1 MDTKQK
7 RAKCPNGTRKYKPLG
22 EGCYTNEEIENHK
35 TRKKR
40 KEEPMVLKEPISKP
54 SPKNGTRKQ
63 NVVEKEEPATKHYA
77 TKHYATKESATKEP
91 VLDKEEPVLDKEEP
105 VLDKEEPVLD
115 KEEPIVAEEEPVLD
129 KEEPIVA
136 EEEPIVAEEEPI
148 VAEEEPI
155 VAEENYIDDFDEDVE
170 NIELK
175 EKEKKEY
182 SDNLQNPHS
191 ETDFLHPSL
200 GNPYFSKQIS
210 LRKEFK
216 SLEYDGKIT
225 DVKQLS
231 NIICANPDF
240 ELLPHQLFVK
250 GFMSNNTPYKS
261 ILLYHG
267 LGSGKTCSAMGISE
281 EIRKTAKQTGT
292 PTRIFVI
299 ASPNV
304 QENFKQ
310 QLFDKSKLVKT
321 DGIWSLNT
329 CVGKGILNEINPTNA
344 EISEETIISHAK
356 SIVKGDYRFKGYDS
370 FANYI
375 EYIIKTGENECSLAE
390 QELIKKHFNNSLIII
405 DEVHNCTKEGKT
417 LSKPLKKLVKYADNL
432 RLILLS
438 ATPMYNSPKEIIWIT
453 NLMNL
458 NDRRPTIKYSDVFDE
473 AGNLIGHEL
482 LRRKLNGYVSYVRG
496 ENPYTFPFRIYPS
509 QSNQKFTPINSGEDG
524 PLNGPLKLDVPL
536 KGKIFLTEI
545 GEMQKKVYNLII
557 KKSLKKGDGLF
568 VVDNASDLENMEKY
582 GYSKLQGPLQSLI
595 VTFWHK
601 DFDKIIEDDDEGL
614 KYKQLYGQKG
624 LENIMSY
631 SKDDAKNLKHNYVY
645 KEGVPHIFSQ
655 DLLPQYSAKISKVCD
670 CIRTSAN
677 KIVDGIEIHGGI
689 IIVYTQYIY
698 GGIVP
703 MALALEEM
711 GFLRYGANQSLFQPG
726 FIKNRIDARTMKLK
740 DEVPTDEFKQA
751 KYMIISG
758 DIYFSQDNAEDI
770 KVATSKANKYGEEV
784 RVILISRAAS
794 EGLDF
799 KFVRQV
805 HVLDPWYNMNRN
817 EQIIGRG
824 VRNRSHCG
832 LIFEERNVEIY
843 MHATTNGERETA
855 DVYVYRYAEEKAKKI
870 GKVTRLMKTVS
881 IDCVLN
887 HSQTNFTDKKMEAV
901 AQNGIVHIVPSTKN
915 RMVPYKLGDKPF
927 SEICDYM
934 EDCEYKCYPEDA
946 DKKYKK
952 QNGYDQLY
960 GEDQIGMNSGIVI
973 NKLKTI
979 FKKDNAYHIDALK
992 EMEIFK
998 NTTTEELYYA
1008 LTLLIDGP
1016 ELIADKLGRFGK
1028 LINRGDYYI
1037 FQPQEIT
1044 NPNISLYE
1052 STFPIKTMHERVQY
1066 KIETDDENIK
1076 TPVKDNQYNIL
1087 IDAIQANLITA
1098 TKSDANELI
1107 NSSENYDWYYNINS
1121 VYCSKNTK
1129 DFIKFKKD
1137 NKIVKDESDADIK
1150 LRLSPELYNQ
1160 YLITKKNTVCDTSK
1174 FKTVLTRLRF
1184 LGFDAPNIKK
1194 YVTEHILDTLS
1205 HEDRLVLAKT
1215 IFAPGFSGPGLSEIE
1230 RHIVKYFNY
1239 LLLDEEDKILV
1250 LAKESENVFY
1260 RIGDW
1265 SQLSFGERR
1274 LFQDKMKDKMQINL
1288 EDYSDI
1294 IGFVAEF
1301 SDVDKTMV
1309 FKRKEMKHKQKQNN
1323 RGAYLQGDSS
1333 KVHIIKKLNEILSM
1347 AKSPFCFD
1355 DEKCPE
1361 PTRDTDDISKIA
1373 FAGIFELVI
1382 RKLNDEKVDDK
1393 VWFLRPEVAIFNKI
1407 AKL

>member
-22 EGCYTNEEIENHK
+22 EGCYTDKEIENHK

-54 SPKNGTRKQ
+54 SPKNVTKKK
-63 NVVEKEEPATKHYA
+63 NVILV
-77 TKHYATKESATKEP
+77 
-91 VLDKEEPVLDKEEP
+91 DKEEPQVDKEVDAEEP
-105 VLDKEEPVLD
+105 VV
-115 KEEPIVAEEEPVLD
+115 V
-129 KEEPIVA
+129 
-136 EEEPIVAEEEPI
+136 
-148 VAEEEPI
+148 
-155 VAEENYIDDFDEDVE
+155 EENYIDDFDEDEE
-170 NIELK
+170 NITLK
-175 EKEKKEY
+175 EKEKEEY
-182 SDNLQNPHS
+182 SKNLQNPHS
-191 ETDFLHPSL
+191 KTDFLHPSL

-210 LRKEFK
+210 LRKEFE
-216 SLEYDGKIT
+216 SLKYDGKIT

-231 NIICANPDF
+231 DIICANPDF

-310 QLFDKSKLVKT
+310 QLFDKSKLVKSN
-321 DGIWSLNT
+321 GIWSLNT

-356 SIVKGDYRFKGYDS
+356 SIIKGDYRFKGYDS

-473 AGNLIGHEL
+473 AGNLIGDEL

-509 QSNQKFTPINSGEDG
+509 QPNQQFTPINSGEDG
-524 PLNGPLKLDVPL
+524 QLKLDVPL
-536 KGKIFLTEI
+536 KGKIYLTEI
-545 GEMQKKVYNLII
+545 GDMQKKVYNLII

-568 VVDNASDLENMEKY
+568 VVDNESDLENMEKY

-631 SKDDAKNLKHNYVY
+631 YKDDAKNLKNNYAY
-645 KEGVPHIFSQ
+645 KEGVPRIFSQ
-655 DLLPQYSAKISKVCD
+655 DILPQYSAKISKVCD
-670 CIRTSAN
+670 CIRASAN
-677 KIVDGIEIHGGI
+677 KMVDGIEIHGGI

-740 DEVPTDEFKQA
+740 DEVPADEFKQA

-805 HVLDPWYNMNRN
+805 HILDPWYNMNRN

-843 MHATTNGERETA
+843 MHATTNGIKETA

-870 GKVTRLMKTVS
+870 GKVTRLMKTIS

-901 AQNGIVHIVPSTKN
+901 AQNGIIQIVPSTKN

-946 DKKYKK
+946 YKKYKNQK
-952 QNGYDQLY
+952 GYDQSY
-960 GEDQIGMNSGIVI
+960 GEEQIGMNSGIVI
-973 NKLKTI
+973 NKIKTI
-979 FKKDNAYHIDALK
+979 FKKDNAYHIDELK
-992 EMEIFK
+992 KMEIFK

-1016 ELIADKLGRFGK
+1016 ELIVDKLGRFGK
-1028 LINRGDYYI
+1028 LINRGNYYI

-1087 IDAIQANLITA
+1087 LDTIQANLITA
-1098 TKSDANELI
+1098 IKSDANELI

-1129 DFIKFKKD
+1129 DFINFKKQ
-1137 NKIVKDESDADIK
+1137 NKIVKDESDEDIK

-1184 LGFDAPNIKK
+1184 LGFDAPNMKK
-1194 YVTEHILDTLS
+1194 YVMEHILDTLS

-1215 IFAPGFSGPGLSEIE
+1215 IFAPGFSTSLGLSEIE

-1239 LLLDEEDKILV
+1239 LLLEDEEEKILV

-1274 LFQDKMKDKMQINL
+1274 LFQEKMKGKMEINI

-1309 FKRKEMKHKQKQNN
+1309 FKRKEMKQKKKQNN

-1333 KVHIIKKLNEILSM
+1333 KVHIIKKLNEILLMSN
-1347 AKSPFCFD
+1347 SPFCFD

-1382 RKLNDEKVDDK
+1382 RKLNDEKVNDK

-1407 AKL
+1407 SKL